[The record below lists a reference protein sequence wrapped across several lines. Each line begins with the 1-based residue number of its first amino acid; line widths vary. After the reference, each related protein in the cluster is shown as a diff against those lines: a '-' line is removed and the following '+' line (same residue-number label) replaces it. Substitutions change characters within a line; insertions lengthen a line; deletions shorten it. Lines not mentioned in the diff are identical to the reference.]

1 MGVNVIF
8 TTFSQSLNS
17 KLATQQFNR
26 WSKRNFASIRVF
38 WCIPYFKFKADVY
51 LKNRKD
57 LNLLQ
62 MKYVYHMIFGFMN
75 TITLSCFSRF
85 PWNICIQATICVLA
99 TGHLIIYMFKSCF
112 MRIPIYIY
120 IDKEFVR
127 VKSSVLSTISIPKS
141 YDKVHTLDYQT

>member
-1 MGVNVIF
+1 M
-8 TTFSQSLNS
+8 FSQSLNS

-26 WSKRNFASIRVF
+26 WSYRNFASMRVV
-38 WCIPYFKFKADVY
+38 WCIQYSNFKAGIFFE
-51 LKNRKD
+51 KEKR

-99 TGHLIIYMFKSCF
+99 SGHLIIYMFKSCF
-112 MRIPIYIY
+112 IRIPIYIN
-120 IDKEFVR
+120 KEFVR
-127 VKSSVLSTISIPKS
+127 VKSSDFSTISIPKS
-141 YDKVHTLDYQT
+141 YDKVHTWDY